1 MFICMA
7 KGTRA
12 KDKHV
17 PIFSTVYMYVEVSL
31 LQTARL

>member
-1 MFICMA
+1 MCICMA

-17 PIFSTVYMYVEVSL
+17 AIFSTVYMFVDMSL